1 MRSRQPFAFAA
12 WAMGALALAALGI
25 ACSGKSAASDESGA
39 RAAPAAVS
47 VRPAATTPAEPNCG
61 GQGMPECPLQSW
73 MDAHLNGP
81 LSREEYPTLVRAFRD
96 LAAVGPSEY
105 AGGWAA
111 WAKVGA
117 SAAEHKD
124 HAAIHKACA
133 GCHDNYRAH
142 YRKTLRERPMPPA
155 DPP

>member
-1 MRSRQPFAFAA
+1 MRGRRPSDFGAWGFAVLAT
-12 WAMGALALAALGI
+12 ALLAS
-25 ACSGKSAASDESGA
+25 ACGRKSAASEPPEPA
-39 RAAPAAVS
+39 VAPAAGSAHVATPPGPE
-47 VRPAATTPAEPNCG
+47 PACG

-96 LAAVGPSEY
+96 LAAAGPSEY
-105 AGGWAA
+105 LGGWAA

-117 SAAEHKD
+117 VSAEHKD
-124 HAAIHKACA
+124 SAAIHRACA
-133 GCHDNYRAH
+133 GCHDNYRAR